1 MAHCGRP
8 SVVGVVALVA
18 GLAAISLLATHA
30 SADAC
35 ATVDCGS
42 VASCTPYDDGST
54 ECLCDGGYVFNVTD
68 KTCNDPCAD
77 VAVQCPVRAECVA
90 RRGKAEC
97 ECEMGYILQ
106 NNTCTDGLVQTQVE
120 VEGLSYLALVT
131 FDSPV
136 PMAHATGAIACSD
149 VGDLGGGSSTKIT
162 VEWKSFGVDTVG
174 TGMCKSLSFHADP
187 GCADKGGLTIA
198 RPAMVGGAFPV
209 TKRTV
214 RSTPP
219 QSISCEIATCHKEC
233 GTAQCV
239 VRDATSQCKCPWS
252 QVFDEAQ
259 KRCTSKS
266 PSTTPDPNPSGG
278 ADPCEA
284 VKCARNSQCVGRNG
298 QPTCEC
304 DAGYTKANK
313 GLCSAMCNPGCP
325 ANGQCVVV
333 GGKPVCRCKAGFRQD
348 KSKCTPVCKP
358 ACGANAQCMAVKGKP
373 ACECKTGFKTV
384 NNKCMPVCKPA
395 CTANSQCMA
404 VKGKPA
410 CQCSTG
416 FKSVD
421 NKCMPVCKPGC
432 GANAQCMAVKGKPEC
447 QCSTGFQLVNNKC
460 T

>member
-1 MAHCGRP
+1 MARRGRP

-42 VASCTPYDDGST
+42 VAFCSAADDGST

-77 VAVQCPVRAECVA
+77 VAVQCPARAECVA

-106 NNTCTDGLVQTQVE
+106 NNTCTDGLLQTQVE
-120 VEGLSYLALVT
+120 VEGLTYLALLT
-131 FDSPV
+131 FESPV
-136 PMAHATGAIACSD
+136 PMAHATGAMACSD
-149 VGDLGGGSSTKIT
+149 VGDLGGGSSTRIS
-162 VEWKSFGVDTVG
+162 VEWKSVGVDTVG
-174 TGMCKSLSFHADP
+174 TGMCKSLSFHSDP
-187 GCADKGGLTIA
+187 GCADKAGLTIA

-214 RSTPP
+214 KATPP
-219 QSISCEIATCHKEC
+219 QSISCEIATCHKDC

-239 VRDATSQCKCPWS
+239 VRDGVSECKCPWS
-252 QVFDEAQ
+252 QVFDEAH

-266 PSTTPDPNPSGG
+266 PGPTPDPNPSGG

-284 VKCARNSQCVGRNG
+284 VKCARNSQCVVRNG
-298 QPTCEC
+298 QPVCEC

-313 GLCSAMCNPGCP
+313 GLCTAICKPDCP

-333 GGKPVCRCKAGFRQD
+333 GGKPVCRCKAGFRQG
-348 KSKCTPVCKP
+348 KSTCTPVCKPTCGANAQCLAVKGKPACQCSTGFKSINNKCTPVCKP
-358 ACGANAQCMAVKGKP
+358 GCSANAQCMAVKGKP
-373 ACECKTGFKTV
+373 ACQCNTGFKSV
-384 NNKCMPVCKPA
+384 NNKCTPVCKPG
-395 CTANSQCMA
+395 CSANAQCMA

-416 FKSVD
+416 F
-421 NKCMPVCKPGC
+421 
-432 GANAQCMAVKGKPEC
+432 
-447 QCSTGFQLVNNKC
+447 QLVNNKC